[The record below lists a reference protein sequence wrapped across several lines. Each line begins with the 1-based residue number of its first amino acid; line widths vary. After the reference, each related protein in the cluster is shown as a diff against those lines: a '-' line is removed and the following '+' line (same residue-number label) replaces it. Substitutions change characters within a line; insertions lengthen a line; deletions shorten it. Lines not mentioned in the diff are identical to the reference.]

1 MRNKIV
7 FVMAMAGMCCT
18 LQASANVQ
26 LAPQDSVH
34 HEPYVE
40 KELMLQ
46 TIEPTYHNG
55 VLVTSP
61 WNGNWFVSLQGG
73 ASAFIGRPIG
83 CADLFD
89 RIQPSLSA
97 SVGKWFT
104 PQIGAR
110 IGYVGWRFKDCNLVI
125 NDYHHFHAD
134 LMYNILGG
142 FHSKKENTRWG
153 IIPYVGL
160 GMMYNPQNGQKP
172 FAISY
177 GIQGQYR
184 ICKRLTALLEIG
196 NVSTFQN
203 LDGYGNANR
212 FGDNMLS
219 VSAGLSFAIG
229 KVGWKRSVDATP
241 YIRQNEW
248 LMEYASELSEN
259 NCRYAGQHERDMRTL
274 KELKKILEI
283 EGLLK
288 KYSQLFDNR
297 DSLSSSYPK
306 NDYSGLNSLRA
317 RLKNRRWDG
326 KSPLTNDSLAN
337 YSGAAVP
344 DTNANANSESA
355 PTGKSANVPD
365 STNTTADSISDYS
378 HSDYLSIIRSGNEC
392 IGSPVY
398 FFFELGTAKLTDK
411 SQLVNLDELA
421 RVATKYRLSVTVI
434 GAADDAT
441 GTADINDGLSVS
453 RADYIATE
461 LAKRGLAVDTITK
474 VCKGG
479 ISDYNLVEANR
490 HTKVMLFMK

>member
-1 MRNKIV
+1 
-7 FVMAMAGMCCT
+7 
-18 LQASANVQ
+18 
-26 LAPQDSVH
+26 
-34 HEPYVE
+34 
-40 KELMLQ
+40 
-46 TIEPTYHNG
+46 
-55 VLVTSP
+55 
-61 WNGNWFVSLQGG
+61 
-73 ASAFIGRPIG
+73 
-83 CADLFD
+83 
-89 RIQPSLSA
+89 
-97 SVGKWFT
+97 
-104 PQIGAR
+104 
-110 IGYVGWRFKDCNLVI
+110 
-125 NDYHHFHAD
+125 
-134 LMYNILGG
+134 
-142 FHSKKENTRWG
+142 
-153 IIPYVGL
+153 
-160 GMMYNPQNGQKP
+160 
-172 FAISY
+172 
-177 GIQGQYR
+177 
-184 ICKRLTALLEIG
+184 
-196 NVSTFQN
+196 
-203 LDGYGNANR
+203 
-212 FGDNMLS
+212 
-219 VSAGLSFAIG
+219 
-229 KVGWKRSVDATP
+229 
-241 YIRQNEW
+241 
-248 LMEYASELSEN
+248 
-259 NCRYAGQHERDMRTL
+259 MRTL

-421 RVATKYRLSVTVI
+421 RVAMKYGLSVTVI

-490 HTKVMLFMK
+490 HTKVILFMK